1 MVAGLPPGHSAAD
14 LHLHTTYSDGR
25 AAPVDVLNKAIEIG
39 LSVIAIT
46 DHDRIDGAVLAAA
59 AALGTDCEVVIGEE
73 ISSAGGHVAGLFL
86 KSAVPPGLSVA
97 ATIAAI
103 HEQGGLA
110 VAVHPFYRLGGA
122 RGVGPAA
129 AGLAWDAIEVEN
141 ASPGTMLANRRA
153 RQAQAS
159 WARAAT
165 GGSDAHILPAVGA
178 AVTVFPGRSAADLRH
193 ALENGMAHADRDR
206 PNLGRTSL
214 DGKCARVAVHDHREQ
229 PTRSRHSRSTHSHG
243 RLIRERQAEIVQCL
257 PI

>member
-1 MVAGLPPGHSAAD
+1 MGGGVPQGHSAAD

-25 AAPVDVLNKAIEIG
+25 AAPADVLRKAIETG
-39 LSVIAIT
+39 LRVIAIT
-46 DHDRIDGAVLAAA
+46 DHDRIDGALVAAA
-59 AALGTDCEVVIGEE
+59 AAAGTGCEVVIGEE

-86 KSAVPPGLSVA
+86 TSVVPPGLSVA
-97 ATIAAI
+97 ATVAAI

-110 VAVHPFYRLGGA
+110 VAVHPFYQLGGA

-165 GGSDAHILPAVGA
+165 GGSDAHILAAVGA
-178 AVTVFPGRSAADLRH
+178 AGTTFPGRSAADLRH
-193 ALENGMAHADRDR
+193 ALETGN
-206 PNLGRTSL
+206 TT
-214 DGKCARVAVHDHREQ
+214 AVRG
-229 PTRSRHSRSTHSHG
+229 SRSPAVAMKALAWSVQRRITIG
-243 RLIRERQAEIVQCL
+243 RAARTGGIGVSPPDLRG
-257 PI
+257 

>member
-1 MVAGLPPGHSAAD
+1 MPGNASHAYDLSMVVGLPPGHSAAD

-178 AVTVFPGRSAADLRH
+178 AVTTFPGRGAADLRH
-193 ALENGMAHADRDR
+193 ALETGNTNWVRANRSPALAIRA
-206 PNLGRTSL
+206 LVWSL
-214 DGKCARVAVHDHREQ
+214 QRRITMGPAARQ
-229 PTRSRHSRSTHSHG
+229 PGDRSTS
-243 RLIRERQAEIVQCL
+243 A
-257 PI
+257 